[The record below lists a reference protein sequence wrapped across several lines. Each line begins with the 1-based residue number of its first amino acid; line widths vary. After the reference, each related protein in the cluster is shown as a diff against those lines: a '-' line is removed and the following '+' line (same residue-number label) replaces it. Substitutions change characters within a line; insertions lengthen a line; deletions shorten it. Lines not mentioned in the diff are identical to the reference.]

1 MILCLFFISLNNW
14 FFVYFIHF
22 LKICFSWIAFWSKR
36 IQNVLF
42 PSWWISHWSH
52 KAEKL
57 KTYTPATSVSFFT
70 ILLMQ
75 NVRKEISGS
84 FLFLSRI
91 RETLNLSPDADS
103 ITITMIFLKDIF
115 GLFLFLFLFGGG
127 WRRRKKCRG
136 VKKNFIVG
144 SKNILFF
151 GFYISLYVF
160 VGGKAKKIVW
170 GP

>member
-1 MILCLFFISLNNW
+1 MFQDIHLLFDKNDLFKKMILCLFFISLNNW

-57 KTYTPATSVSFFT
+57 KTYTPATSVSFWT

-75 NVRKEISGS
+75 NMRKEISGS

-91 RETLNLSPDADS
+91 QETLNLSPDADS
-103 ITITMIFLKDIF
+103 ITITMIF
-115 GLFLFLFLFGGG
+115 
-127 WRRRKKCRG
+127 
-136 VKKNFIVG
+136 
-144 SKNILFF
+144 FF
-151 GFYISLYVF
+151 RYFCFVF
-160 VGGKAKKIVW
+160 VFVFIWRGLKKKKKL
-170 GP
+170 